1 MAANTCPEC
10 GLMAHR
16 HGNDRKGRQRFK
28 CVPCNRRFTEPTPDP
43 LDGMRIDFA
52 KAKIA
57 LHMLVE
63 GNSVRSTERV
73 CGIHRDTLL
82 RLLMVA
88 GRKAHS
94 VCGRLLRNLTCNL
107 LQADEIWCYVGAK
120 DKKLRPHHP
129 KEFGSQFVFVALDSE
144 TKLVPSWTVG
154 KRDGESAFEFMSDLA
169 ERVENIPQLSTDGFK
184 SYITAVE
191 DTFGADVDFGQL
203 IKLFSKSAEEGR
215 ERYVPGGLAAII
227 KERICGNPDE
237 DLIST
242 SHVERQNLTM
252 RMGMRRFTRLT
263 NAFSK
268 KLEFLKA
275 AVALHFGWY
284 NFCRPHITL
293 EGCTPAMEAK
303 VTDHVWSIEE
313 LLEAA

>member
-16 HGNDRKGRQRFK
+16 HGTDRKGRQRFK
-28 CVPCNRRFTEPTPDP
+28 CPRCNRRFTEPTPDP
-43 LDGMRIDFA
+43 LDGMRIDLA

-63 GNSVRSTERV
+63 GNSIRSTERV
-73 CGIHRDTLL
+73 CGIHRDTIL
-82 RLLMVA
+82 RLLKVA
-88 GRKAHS
+88 GSKARA
-94 VCGRLLRNLTCNL
+94 VCDRLLRNLHCNL
-107 LQADEIWCYVGAK
+107 LQADEIWCFVGAK
-120 DKKLRPHHP
+120 DKKLRPRHP

-154 KRDGESAFEFMSDLA
+154 KRDGATAFEFMSDLA
-169 ERVENIPQLSTDGFK
+169 DRVDNVPQLSTDGFQA
-184 SYITAVE
+184 YISAVE
-191 DTFGADVDFGQL
+191 DTFGSDVNFAQL
-203 IKLFSKSAEEGR
+203 VKLFSKAAEEGR
-215 ERYVPGGLAAII
+215 ERYTPSGLAAII
-227 KERICGNPDE
+227 KERICGDPDE

-268 KLEFLKA
+268 KLEFLVA
-275 AVALHFGWY
+275 AVNLHFGWY
-284 NFCRPHITL
+284 NLCRPHITL
-293 EGCTPAMEAK
+293 KGCTPAMEAGI
-303 VTDHVWSIEE
+303 TDHIWTIEQ
-313 LLEAA
+313 LMEAA